1 MRRRSGA
8 LLALEVDVLEAAA
21 AANRVGDPWVHG
33 FAVARQ
39 IRDANDAGRLT
50 AHGTLYKALGRLV
63 DAGMLEDRWEDP
75 QVALAAGRPRRRLY
89 RITGAG
95 EQALG
100 AAVVASV
107 ESVSRIGPRVV
118 PA

>member
-8 LLALEVDVLEAAA
+8 LLALEVDVLDAAA
-21 AANRVGDPWVHG
+21 AANRAGDPWVHG

-63 DAGMLEDRWEDP
+63 EAGMLENEWEDP
-75 QVALAAGRPRRRLY
+75 EVALAAGRPRRRLY
-89 RITGAG
+89 RITGLG
-95 EQALG
+95 EQTLAAAL
-100 AAVVASV
+100 AASAVSPSRV
-107 ESVSRIGPRVV
+107 EPRVV